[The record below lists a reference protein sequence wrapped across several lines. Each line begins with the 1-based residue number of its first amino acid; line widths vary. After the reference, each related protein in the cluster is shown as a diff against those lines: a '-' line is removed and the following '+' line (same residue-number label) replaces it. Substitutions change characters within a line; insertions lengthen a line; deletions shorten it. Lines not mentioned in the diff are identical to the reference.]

1 MRGELKKMEPSI
13 DQFLDRLKKNRS
25 LKPLYRNADF
35 CVELKG
41 KNSTYYLVI
50 EKEGC
55 RKLPEGAKADVQISG
70 KEKDL
75 VFLLDGKERLMSM
88 VQRQALEVKGTY
100 RRLLKVES
108 LFLLNGTERFLIY
121 QLS

>member
-1 MRGELKKMEPSI
+1 MKTSI
-13 DQFLDRLKKNRS
+13 QQFVERLKKNRS
-25 LKPLYRNADF
+25 LKPLYRNSDF
-35 CVELKG
+35 CVALAG
-41 KNSTYYLVI
+41 NHNTYYMAV

-55 RKLPEGAKADVQISG
+55 RLLPEGTRADVTISG
-70 KEKDL
+70 NEKDL
-75 VFLLDGKERLMSM
+75 VHLLEGKERLMSM
-88 VQRQALEVKGTY
+88 VQRQALEVQGTY

>member
-1 MRGELKKMEPSI
+1 MLEACI
-13 DQFLDRLKKNRS
+13 HQFLERLKKNRS

-35 CVELKG
+35 CVALEG
-41 KNSTYYLVI
+41 KNSRFLI
-50 EKEGC
+50 AIDKEGC
-55 RKLPEGAKADVQISG
+55 RLLPNEAKADVMISG

-75 VFLLDGKERLMSM
+75 IHLLEGKERLLSM
-88 VQRQALEVKGTY
+88 MQRQALTAKGTY